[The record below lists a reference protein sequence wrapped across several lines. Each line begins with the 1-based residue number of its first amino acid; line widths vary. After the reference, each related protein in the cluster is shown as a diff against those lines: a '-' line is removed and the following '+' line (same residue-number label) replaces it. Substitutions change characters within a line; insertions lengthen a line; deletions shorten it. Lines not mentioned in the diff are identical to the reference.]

1 MFPPVGCG
9 GRFDA
14 HVQTEDQNQRL
25 RKNNKNNL

>member
-1 MFPPVGCG
+1 MAMFPP
-9 GRFDA
+9 DA